1 MKVKDFINQLN
12 EIGYN
17 DETEIV
23 FNIENE
29 DRETVKDYY
38 CQSIYTML
46 PFTYN
51 AIGIDLDN
59 KYK

>member
-1 MKVKDFINQLN
+1 MKVKDFINKLN
-12 EIGYN
+12 ELGYN

-23 FNIENE
+23 FNTQNKDE
-29 DRETVKDYY
+29 DTCADFY
-38 CQSIYTML
+38 CQSIYVML

-51 AIGIDLDN
+51 AIGVDIDR